1 MDCAL
6 GRRRG
11 CSFIYVMINLSNA
24 AYHTFGG
31 HFQSAVVSGT
41 CEIIVDAIDGE
52 CERIF
57 NEDVG
62 LNIIR

>member
-1 MDCAL
+1 MNGQVYL
-6 GRRRG
+6 HLH
-11 CSFIYVMINLSNA
+11 INLSDVT
-24 AYHTFGG
+24 YHTFGG

-41 CEIIVDAIDGE
+41 CEIIIDAIDGE